1 MMIPSSPG
9 FLYDGFST
17 GSRQKLI
24 LTLYNHE
31 VSYITIVYYYQVSNS
46 KFNFNILQSRV
57 SNSKE
62 EFLQTYSSYKLEV

>member
-9 FLYDGFST
+9 FLHDDFST

-31 VSYITIVYYYQVSNS
+31 VSYITIVHYHQVSNS
-46 KFNFNILQSRV
+46 KFNFNILQSQI

-62 EFLQTYSSYKLEV
+62 EFLQTYSSY